1 MEKMKSKIIE
11 RKHMEMKRKAELKR
25 KHEEIKDHVKQ
36 AFEKTDQNLREQDR
50 KDVEKIIGT
59 DKKTVLTMQTIMLRR
74 MMWMRDNFMNALQT
88 YGQWIEDMN
97 KELEEAKYAN
107 GELKCLI
114 EALTEHGDDQESR
127 MKVQIK
133 KLQTE
138 NTNLKKDLTALSE
151 KWEEGT

>member
-1 MEKMKSKIIE
+1 MKSKIIE
-11 RKHMEMKRKAELKR
+11 RKHMEIKRKAELKR
-25 KHEEIKDHVKQ
+25 KNEEIKEHVKQ
-36 AFEKTDQNLREQDR
+36 AFDKTEQSLKEQDR
-50 KDVEKIIGT
+50 KDMEKLT
-59 DKKTVLTMQTIMLRR
+59 TVDKKTVLTMQTIMLRR